1 MARTK
6 EGLQVCEPS
15 SLSPFSVSGRSI
27 GSDIDGIR
35 EDPPDAL
42 EIEQGHPRTRLAK
55 KNSDGGCG

>member
-15 SLSPFSVSGRSI
+15 SLSPFSVSGRS
-27 GSDIDGIR
+27 DIDGIR

-42 EIEQGHPRTRLAK
+42 EIEQGRPRTRLAK